1 MNWSSL
7 HGRCGMDFTRGPKDE
22 LPEPYKAWWYAFHK
36 EREER
41 EERERRERR
50 ERNKDFNWFED
61 FNGFEDFFS
70 EEGPREFPVC
80 EEEVSPGNPFRV
92 LGLKR
97 SASDEDI
104 KTKYRELILIH
115 HPDKGGEHHEFIRI
129 QDAYETLKK

>member
-1 MNWSSL
+1 MD
-7 HGRCGMDFTRGPKDE
+7 GRCGMDFTRKQRPEDE
-22 LPEPYKAWWYAFHK
+22 LPEPYKAWWYAFQK

-50 ERNKDFNWFED
+50 KRNKDFNGVD
-61 FNGFEDFFS
+61 DFFFNA
-70 EEGPREFPVC
+70 GPREFPVA
-80 EEEVSPGNPFRV
+80 EEEVAHDPFKV

-115 HPDKGGEHHEFIRI
+115 HPDKSGGDHEEFIRI
-129 QDAYETLKK
+129 QQAYDFLK

>member
-1 MNWSSL
+1 
-7 HGRCGMDFTRGPKDE
+7 MDFTRGPKDE
-22 LPEPYKAWWYAFHK
+22 LPEPYKAWWYAFQK

-50 ERNKDFNWFED
+50 KQNKD

-70 EEGPREFPVC
+70 EGPREFPVC
-80 EEEVSPGNPFRV
+80 EEEVSPDDPFRV

-115 HPDKGGEHHEFIRI
+115 HPDKGGDHDEVIRI
-129 QDAYETLKK
+129 QEAYETLK